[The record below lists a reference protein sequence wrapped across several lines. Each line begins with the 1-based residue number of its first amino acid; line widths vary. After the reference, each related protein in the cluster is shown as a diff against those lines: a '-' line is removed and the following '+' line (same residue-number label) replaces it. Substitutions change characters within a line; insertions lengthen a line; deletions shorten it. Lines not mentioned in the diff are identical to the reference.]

1 MAISVAVQVRDLTAE
16 EDAALLQA
24 LDLEGSPPAGGR
36 IIRMAGPQGGGRRI
50 RGIWDSDTDYER
62 FRDDRLMPALRALG
76 RALQVI
82 EKWPATETVR
92 ILRVT

>member
-1 MAISVAVQVRDLTAE
+1 M
-16 EDAALLQA
+16 
-24 LDLEGSPPAGGR
+24 
-36 IIRMAGPQGGGRRI
+36 IRRP
-50 RGIWDSDTDYER
+50 ER
-62 FRDDRLMPALRALG
+62 G